1 MIPKERRRR
10 DKVWITEEILELMD
24 ERRTVKNVY
33 AERYRQMDRK
43 MKRMCKEKKEE

>member
-24 ERRTVKNVY
+24 ERRRVKNVS
-33 AERYRQMDRK
+33 AERYRQK
-43 MKRMCKEKKEE
+43 NKENV